1 MHTEFFNY
9 SRLIQTSMSLNRKI
23 IRNRENKKLESQAS
37 DPENIRAA
45 ITMMR
50 EGLER
55 HQQED
60 FSGAL
65 QKYRTALTYN
75 PKFAEAYNAIG
86 VALLKLGD
94 QENALDSHRM
104 AITLKPDHKQ
114 AHYHAGDILLSQG
127 KFSEAAIAFQQ
138 AINLDPES
146 VDAYNKL
153 GQALHKQYLFQNA
166 IKVYE
171 AALEIDPTFGGIYH
185 NLGLAQIMLGRRADA
200 VETFEKATAYLPGAV
215 HTLGYQI
222 INKMYLCDW
231 DNIEVLSQ
239 QIVDTVME
247 KKGASD
253 PFVFQSLPTAPGN
266 LEQFVCATNCAALNS
281 NYKIHVLHNTVK
293 TFSHQHLSGNRIRVG
308 YVSMDFR
315 PHPMAFLMTEV
326 LEKHDREF
334 IEVYAYSYGPPDNSP
349 ERQRFIEAADHF
361 IDIQNMTDIEAAQRI
376 HEDGID
382 ILIDRKG
389 HTYGARLDIFEHR
402 PAPIQVNYL
411 AFGGTMGVDFID
423 YAVVDAFVVP
433 PDQQPFYTER
443 LVYLPDT
450 YQPNSFRPVSDNTP
464 PRADC
469 GLPERAFVF
478 CGFNQTYKI
487 TRQIFDVWMRI
498 LHRTPESVLWLLKPD
513 ETTASNLRREASIRG
528 IDPGRLVFAA
538 KAPQAEH
545 LARHRNADLFLD
557 TLVVN
562 ALTTT
567 SDSLFMGVPVLT
579 CPGKTFVA
587 RGAGSILRALEM
599 PELIVNSIE
608 EYEELAVAIA
618 ANPERLRALRDKI
631 GQKKKTAPLFN
642 STRYTRHLDA
652 AYREM
657 WRLHLAGEGPKP
669 FAVAPFS
676 KN

>member
-1 MHTEFFNY
+1 MYLFH
-9 SRLIQTSMSLNRKI
+9 MSFNRK
-23 IRNRENKKLESQAS
+23 
-37 DPENIRAA
+37 NIRKREQQRLDAQAA
-45 ITMMR
+45 EPANIQAAVAIMR
-50 EGLER
+50 DGLAR
-55 HQQED
+55 HEQND
-60 FSGAL
+60 IDGAL
-65 QKYRTALTYN
+65 LNYKKALTHN

-86 VALLKLGD
+86 VALRDLND
-94 QENALDSHRM
+94 IESALDSYLM
-104 AITLKPDHKQ
+104 AITLKPDHVGS
-114 AHYHAGDILLSQG
+114 HFNSGDILLSQG
-127 KFSEAAIAFQQ
+127 RYAEAAKYFQKT
-138 AINLDPES
+138 INLDPEH
-146 VDAYNKL
+146 VEAYNRL
-153 GQALHKQYLFQNA
+153 GQALHKLCLFQPA
-166 IKVYE
+166 VRAYE
-171 AALEIDPTFGGIYH
+171 AALKIDPACGGVYH
-185 NLGLAQIMLGRRADA
+185 NLGLSLVMLGRRPDA
-200 VETFEKATAYLPGAV
+200 VAPLEKAVAYMPDALM
-215 HTLGYQI
+215 TLSYLVS
-222 INKMYLCDW
+222 NKMYLCDW

-239 QIVDTVME
+239 QIVDAVME

-253 PFVFQSLPTAPGN
+253 PFIFQSLPTAPGN
-266 LEQFVCATNCAALNS
+266 LEQFMCATSCAALNS

-411 AFGGTMGVDFID
+411 AFGGTMGADFID

-545 LARHRNADLFLD
+545 LARHRNAGLFLD

-599 PELIVNSIE
+599 PELIVDNIE

-618 ANPERLRALRDKI
+618 TNPERLRALRDKI
-631 GQKKKTAPLFN
+631 EKKKKTAPLFN

-657 WRLHLAGEGPKP
+657 WRLHQAGEGPKP
-669 FAVAPFS
+669 FAVAPYS